1 MLGTQPPRRVA
12 MPTHGLVERLSRLIA
27 GIGLAALVVLAI
39 VSVLDIVG
47 RELFKTP
54 IEGFSDIADLLVV
67 FAAAACFPVSLAEG
81 HHVAVRFIGQL
92 HWRLW
97 ETLELLGHVLLL
109 AVLTLIVW
117 QLTIFA
123 VDVYRSSQ
131 TTWLMHIPVWPL
143 WTITTLLLAAC
154 LPVQA
159 VVVWEQ
165 LRRVLSPV
173 PLASLH
179 AEETEGSGLQGEG
192 RLDGTD

>member
-1 MLGTQPPRRVA
+1 MQTP
-12 MPTHGLVERLSRLIA
+12 GLVERLSRLVA

-39 VSVLDIVG
+39 VSVLDILG

-67 FAAAACFPVSLAEG
+67 FAAASCFPVSLAER
-81 HHVAVRFIGQL
+81 HHVAVRFIGEL
-92 HWRLW
+92 HWRLR
-97 ETLELLGHVLLL
+97 EALELFGHVLLL
-109 AVLTLIVW
+109 TVFTLIFW
-117 QLTIFA
+117 QLTTFA

-143 WTITTLLLAAC
+143 WTTTSLLLAVC

-173 PLASLH
+173 PLPSLH
-179 AEETEGSGLQGEG
+179 AEETEGLGLADRG
-192 RLDGTD
+192 RDHGTD